1 MGHRLL
7 SKHVLGGLRVRYRI
21 EWVLHLDI
29 IPLGFTADAG
39 FQFRPDLCRILK
51 ANDRL
56 GLQDL
61 KLLLDL
67 QILLALPIVIMVT
80 GDFTL

>member
-1 MGHRLL
+1 MGHGLL
-7 SKHVLGGLRVRYRI
+7 CKHILGGLWIRNRI
-21 EWVLHLDI
+21 EWVLHLNI
-29 IPLGFTADAG
+29 IPLCFTADAG
-39 FQFRPDLCRILK
+39 FQFRTYLGRILK